1 MEQFKNEKLY
11 ACMDCSSPSMFF
23 IFHQLKIAEAEK
35 IEWENAKIQLQQSIE
50 ENKEKMEKVEKYWL
64 EAQNLCKTLNEHLKE
79 TQCQHDAL
87 EKKYN
92 KAKKLIKEYQ
102 QK

>member
-1 MEQFKNEKLY
+1 
-11 ACMDCSSPSMFF
+11 
-23 IFHQLKIAEAEK
+23 
-35 IEWENAKIQLQQSIE
+35 
-50 ENKEKMEKVEKYWL
+50 MEKVEKYWL